1 MEQQFNKTMRLTL
14 SPWPYIV
21 TDGLIPRLFV
31 DHLADHAK
39 SLIAGNK
46 FGLHS
51 FNSNTFGVELFNE
64 YCQVES
70 NLRKQELE
78 ILNYFP
84 QHRSYKQL
92 DFSTHL
98 AVQPAGY
105 SYPTHCEHPSKIVSY
120 VTYVSPEHSAGTA
133 VHATAIDPPLFTV
146 DWQVG
151 RTLIFAGLNDVTWH
165 SYASGAEPRV
175 TFLCFSVDLGF
186 SSV

>member
-1 MEQQFNKTMRLTL
+1 MEQQFNKTMQLTL

-21 TDGLIPRLFV
+21 TDNLIPRSFV
-31 DHLADHAK
+31 DHLAVHSE
-39 SLIAGNK
+39 SLIRQGK
-46 FGLHS
+46 FGLHA
-51 FNSNTFGVELFNE
+51 FTVDNFGAELFNE

-70 NLRKQELE
+70 ELRSRELE

-84 QHRSYKQL
+84 QHRSYKKL

-98 AVQPAGY
+98 AVHSGGY
-105 SYPTHCEHPSKIVSY
+105 SYPVHDENPSKIVSY
-120 VTYVSPEHSAGTA
+120 VTYISPEHNIGTA
-133 VHATAIDPPLFTV
+133 IHADKNKDPVYTV

-165 SYASGAEPRV
+165 SYASGTTPRV
-175 TFLCFSVDLGF
+175 TFLCFSVESGF